1 MSSRDKI
8 LGRIRAALNAVPGS
22 AAMPVTPDVWPA
34 GNVSCAELLRA
45 FENSLAAVGGETVVC
60 RSREDAAQRM
70 EALLKELHAKKIGI
84 ADRKIAAETLAH
96 ADCFRDGATVFERFY
111 APDVASDFS
120 PQTMATLDASVIGAE
135 YLLADTGS
143 VVVASA
149 TAFGRMLC
157 YLPPI
162 CCVVATERMLRE
174 HLPAAWPE
182 ICQRIKGE
190 PTDEGALRPATG
202 ALRPATCPDI
212 DPNVPIQDRGEFLIV
227 TGPSRTADIEKILVM
242 GVHGPKRL
250 VVFVVADGK

>member
-8 LGRIRAALNAVPGS
+8 LGRIRAALNAVPGP
-22 AAMPVTPDVWPA
+22 ADLPEIPDVWPA
-34 GNVSCAELLRA
+34 GKLASAELFRMFA
-45 FENSLAAVGGETVVC
+45 DSLAVVGGETVVC
-60 RSREDAAQRM
+60 RSQEDASQRI
-70 EALLKELHAKKIGI
+70 ESLLKELDAKKIGI
-84 ADRKIAAETLAH
+84 AHRTIVAETLAH
-96 ADCFRDGATVFERFY
+96 ADGFRDGATVFERYY
-111 APDVASDFS
+111 APEVAGDMSSQDA
-120 PQTMATLDASVIGAE
+120 ATLDASVIGAE

-143 VVVASA
+143 AVVVSA
-149 TAFGRMLC
+149 TVFDRMLC
-157 YLPPI
+157 YLPPV

-190 PTDEGALRPATG
+190 TVGSS
-202 ALRPATCPDI
+202 DI

-250 VVFVVADGK
+250 VVFVISEA